1 MKKNLSKIFMIL
13 ISVVVVCSVS
23 VNSLAAS
30 VDTSAKASLTINF
43 TVDGKRIPGGKFE
56 LYRIADI
63 SKNGSV
69 SLTAPF
75 SGYPIVF
82 EPRSAHEMRTLALT
96 LKGYVISKNLKA
108 DFTNVTDSNGQVK
121 FQNIPLGMYL
131 VVGSAVNI
139 GNITYV
145 PEAFIVTL
153 PSEGEDKT
161 WDYSVSVRAKA
172 IYNNTNIPT
181 DVRVVKVWDDD
192 GDKSARTESVTVDLY
207 SGDRY
212 YSTIVLSKENNW
224 HYTWNDL
231 PGIDWTVVERNVPDG
246 YKVFVE
252 RDKFSFVITNTKDSD
267 GGDDPDKTTKPGTS
281 DPDKTT
287 KPGTSD
293 PDKTTKPGTSDPDKT
308 TKPGTSDPDKT
319 TKPGTS
325 DPDKTTKPGTSDPD
339 KTTKPGT
346 SDPDKTTK
354 PGIPDPDK
362 TTKPGASD
370 PDATSPGGTVEPT
383 GGTTGNGPSDTEG
396 ENPSDKEDDKPTLP
410 QTGML
415 WWPVPVMALFGILF
429 IMLGWRLNRRSEDEN

>member
-1 MKKNLSKIFMIL
+1 MKKNLFKFFMIL
-13 ISVVVVCSVS
+13 ISVVIVCSVS
-23 VNSLAAS
+23 VNSLAAP

-63 SKNGSV
+63 SKSGSV

-75 SGYPIVF
+75 SGYPVIF

-131 VVGSAVNI
+131 VVGSAVDI

-172 IYNNTNIPT
+172 IHNNTNIPT

-192 GDKSARTESVTVDLY
+192 GDKSSRTDRVVVELY
-207 SGDRY
+207 SGDRL
-212 YSTIVLSKENNW
+212 YSTVILSKENNW
-224 HYTWNDL
+224 HHTWNDL

-246 YKVFVE
+246 YKVSVD
-252 RDKFSFVITNTKDSD
+252 RDNFSFVITNTKESD
-267 GGDDPDKTTKPGTS
+267 GGDDPDSTTKPGGTNPDVTKPGTS
-281 DPDKTT
+281 DPDSTT
-287 KPGTSD
+287 KPGGTD
-293 PDKTTKPGTSDPDKT
+293 PDITN
-308 TKPGTSDPDKT
+308 
-319 TKPGTS
+319 
-325 DPDKTTKPGTSDPD
+325 
-339 KTTKPGT
+339 
-346 SDPDKTTK
+346 
-354 PGIPDPDK
+354 
-362 TTKPGASD
+362 
-370 PDATSPGGTVEPT
+370 PGGTTVPSEDVSGEKPSGDAGDTDVT
-383 GGTTGNGPSDTEG
+383 GGSSSDTEK
-396 ENPSDKEDDKPTLP
+396 PSDKEEQDKPTLP

-415 WWPVPVMALFGILF
+415 WWPVPVMAFLGILF
-429 IMLGWRLNRRSEDEN
+429 LMLGCGMNRRSEDEN